1 MKRRKQI
8 LDELDADIREHIAR
22 ETEDNIARGLVPEE
36 ARRRAFLKFG
46 NPAQIKED
54 TRSVWKFIWLEQL
67 TQDVRFAFR
76 MLRKSPGF
84 TAVAILT
91 LALGIGANSSIF
103 SLVNSIL
110 LRQLPYYDPQHL
122 IALTGDS
129 GWDDVFPEGA
139 VVAMQARV
147 KTMEIAAFSS
157 TQKLNLTGVGEAVR
171 LQGSAVSANL
181 FSLLGVQPELGRF
194 FAAGEDQPGRDNV
207 VVVSDSLWR
216 QKFSANPS
224 ILGSSVAL
232 EGVQRQIIG
241 IMPPDFQLASS
252 KSQFWIPLHL
262 DARDVGA
269 YWGGGFMP
277 VIGRLRPGENLVQ
290 ARAEIRALVP
300 QLRRMF
306 PWQMPEALWADA
318 GVIPLQQSLVGN
330 VSAKLLI
337 LLVAVAFVLL
347 IASANVANLLL
358 ARAATRRREMAV
370 RSALGASRL
379 RIFRQ
384 LLIESTVLSGMG
396 ALLGLFL
403 AVKSIQWLKA
413 VLPANTPRLASISL
427 DWRVVAFTAAIAIL
441 TGIVFGFAPA
451 LHASRTDLT
460 ESLKTGG
467 QQSTAANPSRRLRD
481 ALAIAEI
488 SIAVL
493 LVIGAGL
500 LVRSLW
506 ALSHVNPG
514 FRAESIISAR
524 VTPNETFCAQFNR
537 CRDFYGELL
546 ARVRALPGVTDAA
559 AVNMLPLKLENRAFA
574 AEVEDHPRDPR
585 QPAPVLLETAIT
597 PSYLRLMGIPLLSGR
612 EFTAADMANGAPP
625 VALITAATAN
635 AFWPHQNAVG
645 KHLRPVF
652 DKPWI
657 TIVGVVG
664 DVAEADLS
672 SKWPDWVSGSI
683 YEPYGNGRG
692 KLLPTEMSIVVRTTG
707 PQNGLA
713 AEIAQAAASL
723 NPEAPVS
730 DVRTLQA
737 IVSESMDAPRSTMS
751 LFAIFAALALA
762 LGAIGI
768 YGVVSYSVAQRTS
781 EFGMRMALGAQKR
794 DILRLILSHSGRIA
808 LVGITIGLAGA
819 FAATRL
825 MSSLLYGISASDP
838 LTFAAVAILLA
849 SVTLAASYIPARRA
863 MKVDPMVALRYE

>member
-1 MKRRKQI
+1 MKCRKQI

-36 ARRRAFLKFG
+36 AHRRAFLKFG

-110 LRQLPYYDPQHL
+110 LRQLPYHDPQRL

-427 DWRVVAFTAAIAIL
+427 D
-441 TGIVFGFAPA
+441 
-451 LHASRTDLT
+451 
-460 ESLKTGG
+460 
-467 QQSTAANPSRRLRD
+467 
-481 ALAIAEI
+481 
-488 SIAVL
+488 
-493 LVIGAGL
+493 
-500 LVRSLW
+500 
-506 ALSHVNPG
+506 
-514 FRAESIISAR
+514 
-524 VTPNETFCAQFNR
+524 
-537 CRDFYGELL
+537 
-546 ARVRALPGVTDAA
+546 
-559 AVNMLPLKLENRAFA
+559 
-574 AEVEDHPRDPR
+574 
-585 QPAPVLLETAIT
+585 
-597 PSYLRLMGIPLLSGR
+597 
-612 EFTAADMANGAPP
+612 
-625 VALITAATAN
+625 
-635 AFWPHQNAVG
+635 
-645 KHLRPVF
+645 
-652 DKPWI
+652 
-657 TIVGVVG
+657 
-664 DVAEADLS
+664 
-672 SKWPDWVSGSI
+672 
-683 YEPYGNGRG
+683 
-692 KLLPTEMSIVVRTTG
+692 
-707 PQNGLA
+707 
-713 AEIAQAAASL
+713 
-723 NPEAPVS
+723 
-730 DVRTLQA
+730 
-737 IVSESMDAPRSTMS
+737 
-751 LFAIFAALALA
+751 
-762 LGAIGI
+762 
-768 YGVVSYSVAQRTS
+768 
-781 EFGMRMALGAQKR
+781 
-794 DILRLILSHSGRIA
+794 
-808 LVGITIGLAGA
+808 
-819 FAATRL
+819 
-825 MSSLLYGISASDP
+825 
-838 LTFAAVAILLA
+838 
-849 SVTLAASYIPARRA
+849 
-863 MKVDPMVALRYE
+863 